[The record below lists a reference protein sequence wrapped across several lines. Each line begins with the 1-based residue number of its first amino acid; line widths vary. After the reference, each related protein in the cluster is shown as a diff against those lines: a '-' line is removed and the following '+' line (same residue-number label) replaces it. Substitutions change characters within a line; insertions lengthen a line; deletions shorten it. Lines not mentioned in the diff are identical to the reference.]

1 MDSSCL
7 SRREKDE
14 AKKRLLKKKEDK
26 MRRWVSVL
34 FAWFIAYGSSGQ
46 TPAIIQR
53 QGNGML
59 TWTNSVTNVQ
69 YRIEWASTLEGPWYY
84 SWESLSH
91 IRSGTNYLL
100 TASIPMFYRVVMLPE
115 SEHLTISA
123 NPTTILSADHQLTV
137 LSVSGGTP
145 PYSWS
150 VSDLALGNVSPSTG
164 YSVIYTR
171 GAQGDNAVVVQDS
184 GGDYAL
190 IVIQQP

>member
-1 MDSSCL
+1 
-7 SRREKDE
+7 
-14 AKKRLLKKKEDK
+14 
-26 MRRWVSVL
+26 MRTLVSIL
-34 FAWFIAYGSSGQ
+34 FGWFIAHSSSGQ
-46 TPAIIQR
+46 TPVIIQS

-69 YRIEWASTLEGPWYY
+69 YRIEWASTPEGPWYY

-91 IRSGTNYLL
+91 IRSGTNYIL

-123 NPTTILSADHQLTV
+123 NPTTILSHSGDLTV

-150 VSDLALGNVSPSTG
+150 VQDLYLGSVVPPSTG

-171 GAQGDNAVVVQDS
+171 AEPGDNAVMAKDS
-184 GGDYAL
+184 VGDYAL